1 MTKAILIGI
10 GSTYLLWIFYLAVMN
25 LKRAKNA
32 GMLTRTAKALGYPV
46 LFVGWIL
53 DAFVN
58 VFVLTLVMLELPRE
72 LLVTTR
78 LKRHNRYGRGWRKS
92 FARWFEPLLD
102 PFDPSGDH
110 I

>member
-1 MTKAILIGI
+1 MIVLIGL
-10 GSTYLLWIFYLAVMN
+10 GATYLLWVFYLAVMN
-25 LKRAKNA
+25 LKRAKDA
-32 GMLTRTAKALGYPV
+32 GMLTRTTAVLGYPV
-46 LFVGWIL
+46 LLVGWIL

-58 VFVLTLVMLELPRE
+58 VFVLTVLMLELPRE

-102 PFDPSGDH
+102 PYDPSGDH